1 MHSTATLVHTAAL
14 RRATLVHRTATLVEK
29 SCYLERPEGLLEN
42 IVAPFKPLGC

>member
-14 RRATLVHRTATLVEK
+14 RRATLVVK

-42 IVAPFKPLGC
+42 IVAPFKPSGC